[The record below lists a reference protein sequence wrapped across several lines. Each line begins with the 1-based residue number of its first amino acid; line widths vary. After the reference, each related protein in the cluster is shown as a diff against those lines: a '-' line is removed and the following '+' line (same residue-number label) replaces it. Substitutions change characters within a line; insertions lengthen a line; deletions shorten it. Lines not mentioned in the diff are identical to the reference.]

1 MQHSNVADGVLV
13 TVQKNLYALKD
24 FLDKNPHLFHSS
36 PGEPT
41 ASRTPA
47 GHEHEAWK
55 VRSNSYYTGYAARA
69 DLEYFQAEQSSV
81 AQLQALLTRTI
92 EAISFVLLLND
103 YRLGELV
110 VK

>member
-1 MQHSNVADGVLV
+1 MLNVADQILV

-36 PGEPT
+36 PGEPA

-47 GHEHEAWK
+47 GNEQEAWK
-55 VRSNSYYTGYAARA
+55 VSFYAAA
-69 DLEYFQAEQSSV
+69 LSDLYSRPTNQAEQSSV
-81 AQLQALLTRTI
+81 AQLQSLLARTV

-103 YRLGELV
+103 YRLGELIAQ
-110 VK
+110 